1 MAEPRL
7 PKRKAPTRIGPR
19 RRIATCLAITAA
31 AAVGCG
37 DAPDAARPLASLG
50 EGVARVEVVW
60 RDAGGIHRSRAFGTA
75 FRVGSQGELLT
86 AHHVAANARSQRQKL
101 GRETRPRIHV
111 TFAAAGPEP
120 GSGADESLSIE
131 VAIAAEDPEADLALL
146 RSVEPPREG
155 GDGSA
160 RRGPAGGVASGTV
173 APLASAPPAAE
184 SAVSVVGYPIGEPD
198 LVMRT
203 GRLLDPALL
212 DDAPAASEPLRRRL
226 AEHVRDGVVLL
237 ADVETRLGNSGAPI
251 YLAESGE
258 IIGLCSAVVLR
269 NDITRGNL
277 IPLPHPPGAPITVI
291 ITADRIHRFLAAH
304 RASD

>member
-1 MAEPRL
+1 V
-7 PKRKAPTRIGPR
+7 I
-19 RRIATCLAITAA
+19 
-31 AAVGCG
+31 
-37 DAPDAARPLASLG
+37 
-50 EGVARVEVVW
+50 
-60 RDAGGIHRSRAFGTA
+60 
-75 FRVGSQGELLT
+75 
-86 AHHVAANARSQRQKL
+86 
-101 GRETRPRIHV
+101 
-111 TFAAAGPEP
+111 
-120 GSGADESLSIE
+120 
-131 VAIAAEDPEADLALL
+131 
-146 RSVEPPREG
+146 
-155 GDGSA
+155 
-160 RRGPAGGVASGTV
+160 
-173 APLASAPPAAE
+173 
-184 SAVSVVGYPIGEPD
+184 
-198 LVMRT
+198 RT

-277 IPLPHPPGAPITVI
+277 IPLPHPLGAPITVI